1 MKVLNIIKKNA
12 LLLIVA
18 FAYIVTYIALPD
30 KAYESVSNSIYYL
43 VEMLQIIPIIFLLT
57 VVIEAWIPKELIMNG
72 FGENS
77 GIKGNLL
84 SIVLGSISA
93 GPIYAAFPISKALM
107 SKGASITNIVII
119 LSSWAVIKV
128 PMLANEAKFLGL
140 EFMAVR
146 WILTVIAIL
155 AMGYLTAFIVKK
167 NDIPKNSGPV
177 ALLEIKEEYCIGC
190 GLCAKLVPELY
201 EMRDNKAIVKEV
213 SLNPMILK
221 KINAT
226 VEKCPTKAIY
236 FEQQIK
242 ENEK

>member
-1 MKVLNIIKKNA
+1 MKTLNFIKKNK
-12 LLLIVA
+12 LLLLVA
-18 FAYIVTYIALPD
+18 LAYAVVYLVSPE
-30 KAYESVSNSIYYL
+30 KASASISNSVYYL
-43 VEMLQIIPIIFLLT
+43 VEMLQILPIIFLLT
-57 VVIEAWIPKELIMNG
+57 VVIEAWVPKELIMNG
-72 FGENS
+72 FGEKS

-146 WILTVIAIL
+146 WVLTVIAIL
-155 AMGYLTAFIVKK
+155 SMGYLTSLIVKK
-167 NDIPKNSGPV
+167 KDIPKDTTQD
-177 ALLEIKEEYCIGC
+177 AALEIKEEYCIGC
-190 GLCAKLVPELY
+190 GLCAKLSPELY
-201 EMRDNKAIVKEV
+201 EMQDNKAKVKDV
-213 SLNPMILK
+213 PKNPMLIK

-226 VEKCPTKAIY
+226 VEKCPTNAIT
-236 FEQQIK
+236 FKQPVK
-242 ENEK
+242 EI